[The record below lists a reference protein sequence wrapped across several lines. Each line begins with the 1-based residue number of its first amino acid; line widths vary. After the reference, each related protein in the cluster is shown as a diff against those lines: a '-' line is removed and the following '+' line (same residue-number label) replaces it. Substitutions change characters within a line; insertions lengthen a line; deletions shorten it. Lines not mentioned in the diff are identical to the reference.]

1 MLESSE
7 KAILSVMYVC
17 QINGKSPI
25 DIIKKESMLS
35 EDEINSKIDV
45 LIKNQLI
52 NEDRITL
59 TEIGRD
65 SLHVVLAGGVFD
77 IIHPGHIYTLN
88 EAKALGDV
96 LVVVV
101 ATDNTSVK
109 IAEPA
114 QILRLHRVLLRP
126 ADLVQPR
133 PVPLPVDVR
142 DAPADFVLLEQLNR
156 MVIAHV
162 AAALVTD
169 LEKFSCF
176 AGGANHGFGAL
187 VGVGHHF
194 LAIDVET
201 GLEAGDCLISM
212 DKIRGTDQYGV
223 EIGFGCEHV
232 LVFGVNVDG
241 VSMLSE
247 DALAVT
253 PAVMPD
259 VA

>member
-1 MLESSE
+1 
-7 KAILSVMYVC
+7 MYVC

-65 SLHVVLAGGVFD
+65 SLHVVLSGGVFD

-109 IAEPA
+109 MKKRNPLHTQEQRQELVNSLSMVDLCLIGQEDDIFKTVNHVRPQIIALGYD
-114 QILRLHRVLLRP
+114 QVH
-126 ADLVQPR
+126 Q
-133 PVPLPVDVR
+133 
-142 DAPADFVLLEQLNR
+142 
-156 MVIAHV
+156 
-162 AAALVTD
+162 
-169 LEKFSCF
+169 EKF
-176 AGGANHGFGAL
+176 
-187 VGVGHHF
+187 
-194 LAIDVET
+194 I
-201 GLEAGDCLISM
+201 
-212 DKIRGTDQYGV
+212 
-223 EIGFGCEHV
+223 
-232 LVFGVNVDG
+232 VDG
-241 VSMLSE
+241 CKRINL
-247 DALAVT
+247 DAK
-253 PAVMPD
+253 
-259 VA
+259 VARLQSSIPESSSSKIQKEYGESIHGI